1 MSFSRVPSCQIIALT
16 PVHNGCLASPLYS
29 RGVGIGA
36 ASSQTIAGSAEGA
49 LGHLQDQFLFEA
61 VLGEAPSVAEPKS
74 TLREDSPN
82 KATISDKRSGIKQ
95 QTAYLALPV
104 YEQVRRLAFEGNTKM
119 HTLLMGGLDRVFKDR
134 GLPSIAELTDKKH

>member
-1 MSFSRVPSCQIIALT
+1 MVALH
-16 PVHNGCLASPLYS
+16 PLLYS

-82 KATISDKRSGIKQ
+82 KATISGKRSGIKQ

-104 YEQVRRLAFEGNTKM
+104 YEQVRRLAFEENTKM
-119 HTLLMGGLDRVFKDR
+119 HTLLMGGPRSGIQGPWTPVDSRTNGQEALI
-134 GLPSIAELTDKKH
+134 SA